1 MTTTL
6 ILALVIAAPARKD
19 PPKVDTPSPLGRWSV
34 ESALFAG
41 TPLPKPE
48 LTITF
53 GADGKYETRAP
64 GGDAKVSGT
73 FTFDPKKDPP
83 ELDVT
88 EPTNAG
94 KVSPSIYKIDGDTL
108 TICSSTDG
116 ERPRVFDAPAGSK
129 FVLLV
134 LKRIKD

>member
-1 MTTTL
+1 M
-6 ILALVIAAPARKD
+6 V
-19 PPKVDTPSPLGRWSV
+19 
-34 ESALFAG
+34 
-41 TPLPKPE
+41 LPKPDV
-48 LTITF
+48 TITF

-88 EPTNAG
+88 EPANAG

-116 ERPRVFDAPAGSK
+116 ERPKAFDAPAGSK

-134 LKRIKD
+134 LQRIKQ